1 MPVLKWCSHKAD
13 AINVGS
19 GSDAGVVSLQSA
31 ATNSDVD
38 LCILVM
44 LNAFRVD

>member
-13 AINVGS
+13 ARNVAS
-19 GSDAGVVSLQSA
+19 GSDAGVVTVQSA

-38 LCILVM
+38 LCRLV
-44 LNAFRVD
+44 LLFAVRVD